1 MKTLKESSDDPRVN
15 NFFFLLLFFFFSFV
29 SSFLFL
35 FCFFKILHNIAVAQH
50 HLEGKKNSSRL
61 LASMQRF
68 ALDEK
73 RGRVS
78 AFNCAVLLMQNKFFE
93 RAFEVAIRLFDSAS
107 DLPHWLAV
115 KSGLLIAELGL
126 LIAREVKSKCQMHG
140 FGF

>member
-15 NFFFLLLFFFFSFV
+15 NFFFSSSFFFLLIRFFVFVPLLF
-29 SSFLFL
+29 L
-35 FCFFKILHNIAVAQH
+35 KILHNIAVAQH